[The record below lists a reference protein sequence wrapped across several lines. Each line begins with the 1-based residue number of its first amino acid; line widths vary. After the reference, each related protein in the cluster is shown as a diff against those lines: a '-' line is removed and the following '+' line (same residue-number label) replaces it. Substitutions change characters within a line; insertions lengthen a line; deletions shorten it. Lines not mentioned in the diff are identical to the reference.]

1 MTLLQDITAVQNL
14 CLPPFTNKRIL
25 LHIPLTVVATINPQS
40 RSLWLFDPSHY
51 DSSDTS
57 DYVYLRLFP
66 QYTPEDDYL
75 GDRAF
80 KPSFNGT
87 IANYSTTRRGFR
99 ATVVQSQAFLYYIVE
114 RVAAIAVTS
123 TYGVYTPIK
132 IIDFCRPEA
141 TDDPNTIMVVQEYAT
156 IRYGRIDI
164 TKIPSLIRGVDGSD
178 YCKDDWE
185 FKFTSVTLR

>member
-1 MTLLQDITAVQNL
+1 MTLLQEIQSAQTL
-14 CLPPFTNKRIL
+14 CIPPFISKRIL
-25 LHIPLTVVATINPQS
+25 LRVPLTVVATLNPQS
-40 RSLWLFDPSHY
+40 RSLWLFDPNHY
-51 DSSDTS
+51 DSSDTN

-87 IANYSTTRRGFR
+87 VANYSTTRRGFR

-114 RVAAIAVTS
+114 RVAAIAATS

-132 IIDFCRPEA
+132 IIDFCRTA
-141 TDDPNTIMVVQEYAT
+141 ADYDPSTIAIGGEYAT

-164 TKIPSLIRGVDGSD
+164 IKIPSLIRGVDGND